1 MKILIDLLILLC
13 FASVA
18 VAAPGDTISKS
29 VRVSWDANTE
39 SDLAGYRIYHAGSLL
54 KDVPDPLATS
64 FEAVVE
70 NLTEGESIF
79 NLTAYDTSGNESF
92 FSNNAILVYDSTAPA
107 VPSNVTIQTTP
118 RTRVT
123 VETWE

>member
-1 MKILIDLLILLC
+1 MKLITILLILL
-13 FASVA
+13 FSAMVF
-18 VAAPGDTISKS
+18 AAPGDTISKS

-39 SDLAGYRIYHAGSLL
+39 SDLAGYKIYHAGELL
-54 KDVPDPLATS
+54 ADVPDPLATS
-64 FEAVVE
+64 FEIIVE
-70 NLTEGESIF
+70 NLTEGENIF

-92 FSNNAILVYDSTAPA
+92 FSNDAILVYDSTTPA

-123 VETWE
+123 IETWE